1 MEDRRQ
7 PDDEPSWYALYTR
20 ARHEK
25 RVDTALRERS
35 FEAYLPLVARLRQW
49 HDRQKVVEF
58 PMFPSY
64 VFARTSLRDLPAA
77 LSTPGVAT
85 VVRFNGRPV
94 PISSEEIG
102 NVRRFSKALAE
113 AGTDAHL
120 GPLVSVGQQVRV
132 VSGPFAGVEGTVL
145 EQRARRATIQV
156 GIGAIQQALRVELE
170 VESLES
176 LRSSQAV
183 DR

>member
-7 PDDEPSWYALYTR
+7 PDDDPCWYALYTR
-20 ARHEK
+20 SRHEK
-25 RVDTALRERS
+25 RVDAALRERS

-49 HDRQKVVEF
+49 HDRKKVIEF

-85 VVRFNGRPV
+85 VIRFDGRPV
-94 PISSEEIG
+94 AISSEEMA
-102 NVRRFSKALAE
+102 NVRRFAEALGE

-120 GPLVSVGQQVRV
+120 CPLVSVGQRVRV

-156 GIGAIQQALRVELE
+156 GIGAIQQALRVELP
-170 VESLES
+170 VESIEL
-176 LRSSQAV
+176 LGSSQAV
-183 DR
+183 GR